1 MSMDT
6 MNQSDSRGSEHGR
19 TRQIS
24 CARRLKSIRYATVAG
39 GLLAF
44 TLLWAVS
51 MRVNAMPVSVAPIE
65 TGISRLPGVFTSISH
80 IWLILVLAMMIE
92 SVALVDLFRSRTVQS
107 RTKRQWPLLAAG
119 SKSENLFSTAG
130 LPEHSVSNCD
140 FTCVDS
146 RTLILDES
154 VSDPRAVIYHAVA
167 QFSQTVA
174 PNGCHPSI
182 SIDDSV
188 APRILADG
196 ARLGQIVFHLLSW
209 VARWTE
215 HAQIVVAARADPL
228 NSGAQRIF
236 ISVGGIDANVCRI
249 VEARVDSL
257 LPAPTVRSET
267 DKETDPDLARCGLLA
282 QRMRGEL
289 RFTNKADREV
299 YVTFS
304 APFTIEHRH
313 IAAEPSLP
321 GAQPRQPAVVAR
333 AEDLMDPSVEPFDA
347 HYLHAL
353 AEEGIDLPTFLRGWR
368 ASMKDDV
375 QRVRTM
381 LKQTD
386 ADGVHAALH
395 RLSGAVG
402 LVGAHSLM
410 AALRS
415 AYVAG
420 ALAEPSAIEQLALRA
435 EALMNQ
441 FDEAA
446 DSHWSTLR

>member
-1 MSMDT
+1 MNT
-6 MNQSDSRGSEHGR
+6 MNQSGSPWSEHGR

-24 CARRLKSIRYATVAG
+24 RARRLNSIRYATFAG

-51 MRVNAMPVSVAPIE
+51 TRVSAMPVSVAPIE
-65 TGISRLPGVFTSISH
+65 TGIFRLPSVFTSISH

-92 SVALVDLFRSRTVQS
+92 SVALVDLFRSRTAQS

-119 SKSENLFSTAG
+119 SKSENLFSTAEAREQ
-130 LPEHSVSNCD
+130 PASNFD
-140 FTCVDS
+140 STCAAS

-154 VSDPRAVIYHAVA
+154 VSDPRAVIHHAVA
-167 QFSQTVA
+167 QFSQTVT

-182 SIDDSV
+182 SVDDSV

-215 HAQIVVAARADPL
+215 HARIVVAVRADSL

-236 ISVGGIDANVCRI
+236 ISVGGIDANAYRI
-249 VEARVDSL
+249 AEARVDSL
-257 LPAPTVRSET
+257 SSVPAVRSET

-321 GAQPRQPAVVAR
+321 GAQPQQPADVAR
-333 AEDLMDPSVEPFDA
+333 EEDLMDPSVEPFDA

-420 ALAEPSAIEQLALRA
+420 ALAEPAAIEQLALRA